1 MCYSGLDLDCGDY
14 YPKSLKKAV
23 MQGQVSEAEVDKS
36 LKYLYVVL
44 MRLGY
49 FDGSRFNSLGK
60 KDICTHENFELAAE
74 AAKEGIVLLK
84 NDNETLPLNSSK
96 YKKLAV
102 IGPHGNATK
111 AMIGNYAGVP
121 CRYVSPIE
129 GFSAFGEVKYEM
141 GCGDVACKNDSL
153 IFPAMEAAREAD
165 ATILVVGLDLSVES
179 EGRDRVDLL
188 LPGYQNLLINQVSK
202 ASKGPVI
209 LVIMTAGGVDISFAK
224 ESTNI
229 QSILWAGYPGQE
241 GGRAIADIVFGKHNP
256 GENLNL
262 MF

>member
-1 MCYSGLDLDCGDY
+1 M
-14 YPKSLKKAV
+14 
-23 MQGQVSEAEVDKS
+23 QVSNHPI
-36 LKYLYVVL
+36 
-44 MRLGY
+44 
-49 FDGSRFNSLGK
+49 FNY
-60 KDICTHENFELAAE
+60 
-74 AAKEGIVLLK
+74 
-84 NDNETLPLNSSK
+84 LNSK
-96 YKKLAV
+96 CCLQFV
-102 IGPHGNATK
+102 FFLNVVHILGLTCLC
-111 AMIGNYAGVP
+111 IGVP

-256 GENLNL
+256 GENLNH
-262 MF
+262 